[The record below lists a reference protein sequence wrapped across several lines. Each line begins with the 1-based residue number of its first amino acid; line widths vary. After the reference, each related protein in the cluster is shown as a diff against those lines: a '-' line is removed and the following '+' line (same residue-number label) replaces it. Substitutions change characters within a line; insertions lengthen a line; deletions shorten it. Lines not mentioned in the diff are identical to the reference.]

1 MLAATDYLGVS
12 GTNGETR
19 DGLFTA
25 DRRVRL
31 QDIPDGTSQTLLAG
45 ERGFRRGPWR

>member
-1 MLAATDYLGVS
+1 LAATNYLGVS
-12 GTNGETR
+12 GTDAETR

-25 DRRVRL
+25 NQRVRL
-31 QDIPDGTSQTLLAG
+31 DDVLDGTSQTLLAG